1 MLDLGRMRQAHKR
14 FLVAHDRMV
23 TLELENAAK
32 GGVQWSKDHPGF
44 QDVTGKTRAATEG
57 LVLKTRRG
65 HVMRLRNKLKTALWM
80 DKGTRSH
87 PITAKRKPLL
97 KFYWH
102 KMGRWHSAESVR
114 HPGTRPYQF
123 VYHGMQFAR
132 ESAVRGLISGAAQIS
147 RTF

>member
-1 MLDLGRMRQAHKR
+1 MLDLGRMHQAHKR

-80 DKGTRSH
+80 DKGTRAH
-87 PITAKRKPLL
+87 TITARRRPLL
-97 KFYWH
+97 RFYWA
-102 KMGRWHSAESVR
+102 KRGMWFSCKSVR

-132 ESAVRGLISGAAQIS
+132 ETAVRGLISGAVQIS